1 MNMNQNNSFNSG
13 NICKDCKD
21 FICRILDTMT
31 YFVKLV
37 ICSTVIL
44 YLINLIIPYVALL
57 LADIPYFTIYY
68 FQIWRLI
75 TTPFMTTNFF
85 SVIFSLYFFY
95 SSASKLEKETGT
107 IKYMLIF
114 FMNSIFIQI
123 LYIILMVLLS
133 LIIQSKF
140 PLKMKVTK
148 AGVRNEGL
156 WPILLCDITLLCL
169 SNPNENMQFRFF
181 PCVIKAK
188 YYPLLLFLFF
198 TIISGFQIDFENLC
212 GIGFGFL
219 YYYFLKNR
227 ISISN
232 NFANKIGN
240 SILCRWMKR
249 KKGYIDIGGINVF
262 NAVVSMERN
271 VQINNRNEI
280 NNSNNS
286 QSNRD
291 NNNNNKGFKP
301 FHGKGIAVG
310 GGDNSISSDNKLEI
324 NKNASAE
331 IVHTNVTANSTD
343 DINSSDSRI
352 DLNNSNN
359 NPK

>member
-1 MNMNQNNSFNSG
+1 MNINQNNSFNSG

-21 FICRILDTMT
+21 FICRILDNMT
-31 YFVKLV
+31 YFVKIM
-37 ICSTVIL
+37 ICSTIIL

-75 TTPFMTTNFF
+75 TTPFMTTGLF
-85 SVIFSLYFFY
+85 SVLFSSYFFY
-95 SSASKLEKETGT
+95 NSATKLEKETGT
-107 IKYMLIF
+107 IKYILIF

-133 LIIQSKF
+133 LIIQSKI

-148 AGVRNEGL
+148 FGVRNEGL

-188 YYPLLLFLFF
+188 YYPLILFLFF
-198 TIISGFQIDFENLC
+198 TIISGFQIDFENIC

-219 YYYFLKNR
+219 YHYFLKNR
-227 ISISN
+227 IGITN
-232 NFANKIGN
+232 NFAYKIGN
-240 SILCRWMKR
+240 SFLFRRMKR
-249 KKGYIDIGGINVF
+249 KRGYIDIGGINVF

-271 VQINNRNEI
+271 VQINNRNE
-280 NNSNNS
+280 SNNS
-286 QSNRD
+286 GNNNQNNRD
-291 NNNNNKGFKP
+291 NNNKGFKA

-310 GGDNSISSDNKLEI
+310 GGDNIIPSNNKLDM
-324 NKNASAE
+324 NTNNSAE
-331 IVHTNVTANSTD
+331 IVHTNVTANSND